1 MSASSC
7 YLSPHMTTSDLILTV
22 SGGTLISKQNLLEKG
37 IFQNHCLTKVDLNK
51 GWVQKR
57 KQTSLA

>member
-7 YLSPHMTTSDLILTV
+7 YLSPHMTTSGLNLIV
-22 SGGTLISKQNLLEKG
+22 SLISKQNLLAKG